1 MSNTKFF
8 LFVFLPM
15 IAVSLCLY
23 HGPAVCWESWAPTK
37 ELAVAYVVV
46 CIYGLFA
53 ILQIDHMRKR
63 FKQIANEDF

>member
-15 IAVSLCLY
+15 VAISLWLY
-23 HGPAVCWESWAPTK
+23 HGPAQCWSSWAPTK
-37 ELAVAYVVV
+37 ELAVAYIVL

-53 ILQIDHMRKR
+53 FLQLAHLRKR
-63 FKQIANEDF
+63 FKQTANEDF